1 MGRKKS
7 QTSSSSILLSSSTS
21 TSEPSSSLALSNEA
35 LSPHGTTQRSSDYVK
50 ADLTYEVSEDDSDSS
65 VDVVLGTS
73 RVGLLAKYDNIG
85 ATYNR
90 VWTAGED
97 ADVEADDEKERMIEE
112 WLRAKEEGDQT
123 EEQLRVLEKKIG
135 EEKEKLEEVRQKKRR
150 IESEENAGRDPTLF
164 SKRTAF
170 DISLS
175 LVEDKVSETGGRGGG
190 GGRFRSNALPDSLVY
205 TIPKGKNP
213 KQAKTLP
220 PPFSPGVVRTLQ
232 ISSTTRWVRTSGS
245 STRRS
250 KK

>member
-175 LVEDKVSETGGRGGG
+175 LVEDKVSEMGGG
-190 GGRFRSNALPDSLVY
+190 E
-205 TIPKGKNP
+205 
-213 KQAKTLP
+213 
-220 PPFSPGVVRTLQ
+220 
-232 ISSTTRWVRTSGS
+232 
-245 STRRS
+245 
-250 KK
+250 